1 MKSIAGNACF
11 EDAEMTKC
19 VSHLSASY
27 LRVDAGVA
35 LSSAWITSK
44 RLMTFYF
51 LRCVYDTSVSVYV
64 EAALPSLV
72 YADDTVS
79 QLGIFSTILI
89 CRFNLEVT

>member
-1 MKSIAGNACF
+1 MP
-11 EDAEMTKC
+11 
-19 VSHLSASY
+19 
-27 LRVDAGVA
+27 
-35 LSSAWITSK
+35 
-44 RLMTFYF
+44 FYF
-51 LRCVYDTSVSVYV
+51 LCCVYDTSVSVYV

>member
-1 MKSIAGNACF
+1 
-11 EDAEMTKC
+11 
-19 VSHLSASY
+19 
-27 LRVDAGVA
+27 
-35 LSSAWITSK
+35 
-44 RLMTFYF
+44 MTFYF

-79 QLGIFSTILI
+79 QLSIFSTILI